1 MDVPRDILAS
11 THTWAVVG
19 LSANPAR
26 DSYRIAS
33 LLRARGYRVVP
44 VNPNLLEWRGEPAYP
59 DLSSIPF
66 PVDVVDLF
74 RRSDQVAPHVDEAI
88 AIGAKVVWMQLGVI
102 HEDAARRARAAG
114 LDVVMNRCMKI
125 EHARLFGGL
134 GFVGVYTGVI
144 SAKRPH
150 WLPL

>member
-44 VNPNLLEWRGEPAYP
+44 VNPHLTEWRDERAYP

-66 PVDVVDLF
+66 PIDVVDLF
-74 RRSDQVAPHVDEAI
+74 RRSEQVGPHVDEAI
-88 AIGAKVVWMQLGVI
+88 AIGAKVVWMQLGVR
-102 HEDAARRARAAG
+102 DARAAARARVAG
-114 LDVVMNRCMKI
+114 LTVVEDLCPAIELRRIDALTAQNR
-125 EHARLFGGL
+125 
-134 GFVGVYTGVI
+134 
-144 SAKRPH
+144 
-150 WLPL
+150 